1 MSVVGR
7 PTVARAVELGLLFV
21 LSAAPA
27 HFGLSF
33 DALGGIASTVW
44 PPTGIALVALS
55 LRGLNRWPAI
65 AAAAFTVNA
74 TTGIPL
80 WSAAIIAIGNT
91 LEAVAGAALLR
102 RAGFDSRLERLPGG
116 FLLGAPGGVGR

>member
-7 PTVARAVELGLLFV
+7 PTVARAVELGVLFV
-21 LSAAPA
+21 VYAATA

-55 LRGLNRWPAI
+55 LRGLNLWPAI
-65 AAAAFTVNA
+65 AAAAFAVNA
-74 TTGIPL
+74 PTGIPP
-80 WSAAIIAIGNT
+80 WSAAIIAIGNP
-91 LEAVAGAALLR
+91 LEAVAGAARVR
-102 RAGFDSRLERLPGG
+102 RAGFGSRLQQRRDV
-116 FLLGAPGGVGR
+116 FLRVSVAALG